1 MKSWFLVYTKP
12 KHEEMVSGR
21 LSDAGFQTLNAK
33 ISERKFSRGRISEV
47 TSPLFPCYLFV
58 NFDKLRHYHLIRYTR
73 GIKRVLGND
82 SGPAEVDERIIES
95 ITARM
100 DNGVISVKPVF
111 RPGEEVTIL
120 AGPFEGLSAVFEK
133 ELNGMERVSVLLKAM
148 NIRMVVDGS
157 LLQRSF

>member
-1 MKSWFLVYTKP
+1 MRNWFLAYTKP
-12 KHEEMVSGR
+12 KHEDMVSDR

-33 ISERKFSRGRISEV
+33 ISERRFVRGRVSTV

-58 NFDKLRHYHLIRYTR
+58 SFDKLRDYHLIRYTR

-82 SGPAEVDERIIES
+82 GGPAEVDERIIDS

-100 DNGVISVKPVF
+100 EGGVISIKPDF

-120 AGPFEGLSAVFEK
+120 GGPFEGLTAIFEK

-148 NIRMVVDGS
+148 NIRMIVDGS